1 MRDRFV
7 GCLTVV
13 AYILCG
19 LFIVGVVS
27 WGVLA
32 IVYSRAEVRAEAAYR
47 AQGWPLT
54 LGEVI
59 PRSLPDEQ
67 NAATHYLRALSTTD
81 AQGVTQWAVPGLEEA
96 GENILSNYN
105 ITHDPALIPQVREV
119 LADPRLQATMA
130 EVTRAT
136 QIPQCRFPVN
146 WEQGFA
152 ALFPHLAKLRS
163 CARVLMAQGALA
175 IADDNTPAAIESYAT
190 GLRMAG
196 HAAQEPILISQLVAV
211 AIRAIIIRGA
221 SRTLAEVSLPPELAR
236 RLYDELQVTE
246 DLARWKQALLMET
259 ALGLKTFERTRSLT
273 EIGYSPPEDSVEYAL
288 GRLWSLPL
296 MGPMKKLDRATFLQ
310 LRLEQMRNWEKPWR
324 EVAGQEDPVERRKR
338 LPALAILTRIMDPV
352 TFPLNHKR
360 DNDYAERGLL
370 QGFLALKAYKWETG
384 RYPELLSEVPWP
396 VPPDPFSGQSFRYQR
411 RGEGFLLYSLN
422 KNLKDD
428 GGLPRP
434 VEKNW
439 DEGDIVM
446 SAER

>member
-7 GCLTVV
+7 GCLMVV

-32 IVYSRAEVRAEAAYR
+32 IVYSRAEVRAEEAYR

-67 NAATHYLRALSTTD
+67 NAATHYLRALATTD
-81 AQGVTQWAVPGLEEA
+81 AQGVTQWAVPGLEGA
-96 GENILSNYN
+96 GENILSDFNKS
-105 ITHDPALIPQVREV
+105 HDPALLPQVREV

-136 QIPQCRFPVN
+136 QVPQCRFPVD

-175 IADDNTPAAIESYAT
+175 IADGNLPAAIESYAT

-196 HAAQEPILISQLVAV
+196 HAAQEPNFISQLVAI

-246 DLARWKQALLMET
+246 DQARWKQALLMET
-259 ALGLKTFERTRSLT
+259 AMGLETFERTRSLA
-273 EIGYSPPEDSVEYAL
+273 ELGYAPSEDSVEYAL

-296 MGPMKKLDRATFLQ
+296 MGPMKKLDRATYLQ
-310 LRLEQMRNWEKPWR
+310 LRLEKMRNWEKPWR
-324 EVAGQEDPVERRKR
+324 EVAGQEDPVERRI
-338 LPALAILTRIMDPV
+338 PALAILSRIMDPV
-352 TFPLNHKR
+352 TFHLNKR
-360 DNDYAERGLL
+360 RDWDYTERGLL

-384 RYPELLSEVPWP
+384 RYPELLSEAPWP
-396 VPPDPFSGQSFRYQR
+396 VPPDPFSGQPFRYQR

-422 KNLKDD
+422 INLKDD

-434 VEKNW
+434 VGKNW